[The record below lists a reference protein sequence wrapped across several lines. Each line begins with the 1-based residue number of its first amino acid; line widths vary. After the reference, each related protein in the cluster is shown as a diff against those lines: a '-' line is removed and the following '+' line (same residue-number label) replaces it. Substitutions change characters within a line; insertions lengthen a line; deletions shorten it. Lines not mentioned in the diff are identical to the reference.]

1 MHMKLPHNEL
11 KSNSKLWSRMAQ
23 QNAVQQTPF
32 WYNFLLICLKP
43 LYRWKIKQR
52 AESDALFQQE
62 CIERFGPFQTPKNLH
77 TIWFHVVSIGET
89 NAAQPLIEHY
99 LKLGHPVLV
108 TNTTKTG
115 QARAKSLFLKAPYLA
130 LFQAVYLPV
139 DQKPLLKQFFD
150 LYQPKLLALVETEI
164 WPNLIA
170 QAKQQQIPCI
180 LLNARLS
187 EKSAKGYAKVSRL
200 TQAML
205 QQLTWMLTQDQA
217 TQQRYVDLGLEKAK
231 SQVVGNIKFDISA
244 PNSFIEQAEQL
255 KQEWQLEKRQII
267 TLAST
272 HAPEEEQLLKQLQT
286 HLNSNPDLLCM
297 VVPRHPER
305 FDEVYKI
312 CQSLNLNT
320 QRRSLKQP
328 IQIDTQVFLADSMGE
343 MWLWYALSQACFVG
357 GSLNEPGGGHNIL
370 EPMVLNIPTVIGPRY
385 FNFQSIVDEFVAAQ
399 GILIGENA
407 AQVAQQLLSCL
418 DDPLQTQQQV
428 AHAQQVLQRNKGSL
442 QKHIQLLDHYLQ
454 QTASS

>member
-1 MHMKLPHNEL
+1 
-11 KSNSKLWSRMAQ
+11 MAQ
-23 QNAVQQTPF
+23 EIAVQQTPF
-32 WYNFLLICLKP
+32 WYNFLLVCLKP
-43 LYRWKIKQR
+43 LYRWKIRQR
-52 AESDALFQQE
+52 AESDALYQQE
-62 CIERFGPFQTPKNLH
+62 CLERFGPFQPPKNLN
-77 TIWFHVVSIGET
+77 TIWFHVVSVGET

-99 LKLGHPVLV
+99 LKLGHSVLV

-115 QARAKSLFLKAPYLA
+115 QARAKSLFYEKYST

-139 DQKPLLKQFFD
+139 DQKPLLKQFFE

-170 QAKQQQIPCI
+170 QAKQKQIPCI

-187 EKSAKGYAKVSRL
+187 EKSAKGYDKVRRL
-200 TQAML
+200 TQPML
-205 QQLTWMLTQDQA
+205 QQLTWLLAQDIT
-217 TQQRYVDLGLEKAK
+217 TQQRYVDLGLDQSK

-328 IQIDTQVFLADSMGE
+328 IQTDTQVFLADSMGE

>member
-1 MHMKLPHNEL
+1 
-11 KSNSKLWSRMAQ
+11 MAQ
-23 QNAVQQTPF
+23 NTAAQQTPF
-32 WYNFLLICLKP
+32 WYNVLLACIKP

-62 CIERFGPFQTPKNLH
+62 CIERFGPFQPPKNLDA
-77 TIWFHVVSIGET
+77 IWFHAVSVGET

-115 QARAKSLFLKAPYLA
+115 QARAKSLFLKAPYLD

-139 DQKPLLKQFFD
+139 DQKALLKQFFN
-150 LYQPKLLALVETEI
+150 LYQPRLLALVETEI

-187 EKSAKGYAKVSRL
+187 EKSAKGYGKVRRL
-200 TQAML
+200 TQPML
-205 QQLTWMLTQDQA
+205 QQLTWLLAQDVA
-217 TQQRYVDLGLEKAK
+217 TQQRYVELGLDQAK
-231 SQVVGNIKFDISA
+231 SQVVGNIKFDIAA
-244 PNSFIEQAEQL
+244 PEHFVVQAQQL
-255 KQEWQLEKRQII
+255 RQDWHLADRQII

-272 HAPEEEQLLKQLQT
+272 HAPEEQSLLQQLQP
-286 HLNSNPDLLCM
+286 HLNSNSNLLCI

-305 FDEVYKI
+305 FDEVYQV
-312 CQSLNLNT
+312 CQSLNLRT
-320 QRRSLKQP
+320 QRRSLQQS
-328 IQIDTQVFLADSMGE
+328 IQADTQVFLADSMGE

-370 EPMVLNIPTVIGPRY
+370 EPMVLNVPTVIGPRY
-385 FNFQSIVDEFVAAQ
+385 FNFQTIVDEFVAQQ
-399 GILIGENA
+399 GILIGEDA
-407 AQVAQQLLSCL
+407 AQVGQQLLACL
-418 DDPLQTQQQV
+418 GDNAQTQQL
-428 AHAQQVLQRNKGSL
+428 VLQAQRVLQANKGSL
-442 QKHIQLLDHYLQ
+442 QQHIQCLDHYLQ
-454 QTASS
+454 QTALS

>member
-1 MHMKLPHNEL
+1 
-11 KSNSKLWSRMAQ
+11 MAQ
-23 QNAVQQTPF
+23 EIAVQQTPF
-32 WYNFLLICLKP
+32 WYNFLLVCLKP
-43 LYRWKIKQR
+43 LYRWKIRQR
-52 AESDALFQQE
+52 AESDALYQQE
-62 CIERFGPFQTPKNLH
+62 CLERFGPFQPPKNLN
-77 TIWFHVVSIGET
+77 TIWFHVVSVGET

-99 LKLGHPVLV
+99 LKLGHTVLV

-115 QARAKSLFLKAPYLA
+115 QARAKSLFSEKYPA

-139 DQKPLLKQFFD
+139 DQKPLLKQFFE
-150 LYQPKLLALVETEI
+150 LYQPKILALVETEI

-170 QAKQQQIPCI
+170 QAKQKQIPCI

-187 EKSAKGYAKVSRL
+187 EKSAKGYDKVRRL
-200 TQAML
+200 TQPML
-205 QQLTWMLTQDQA
+205 QQLTWLLAQDIA
-217 TQQRYVDLGLEKAK
+217 TQQRYVDLGLDQSK

-244 PNSFIEQAEQL
+244 PTSFIEQAEQL

-272 HAPEEEQLLKQLQT
+272 HAPEEENLLKQLQS
-286 HLNSNPDLLCM
+286 HLKLNPNLVCI

-370 EPMVLNIPTVIGPRY
+370 EPMVLDVPTVIGPRY

>member
-1 MHMKLPHNEL
+1 
-11 KSNSKLWSRMAQ
+11 MAQ
-23 QNAVQQTPF
+23 HNAVQQTPF
-32 WYNFLLICLKP
+32 WYNFLLACLKP
-43 LYRWKIKQR
+43 LYRWKIRQR

-62 CIERFGPFQTPKNLH
+62 CLERFGPFQPPKNLN
-77 TIWFHVVSIGET
+77 TIWFHVVSVGET

-99 LKLGHPVLV
+99 LKLGHSVLV

-115 QARAKSLFLKAPYLA
+115 QARAKSLFYEKYST

-139 DQKPLLKQFFD
+139 DQEPLLKQFFE
-150 LYQPKLLALVETEI
+150 LYQPKILALVETEI

-170 QAKQQQIPCI
+170 QAKQKQIPCI

-187 EKSAKGYAKVSRL
+187 EKSAKGYDKVRRL
-200 TQAML
+200 TQPML
-205 QQLTWMLTQDQA
+205 QQLTWLLAQDIT
-217 TQQRYVDLGLEKAK
+217 TQQRYVDLGLDQSK

-272 HAPEEEQLLKQLQT
+272 HAPEEEQLLKQLQP

-328 IQIDTQVFLADSMGE
+328 IQTDTQVFLADSMGE

>member
-1 MHMKLPHNEL
+1 
-11 KSNSKLWSRMAQ
+11 MAQ
-23 QNAVQQTPF
+23 HNAVQQTPF
-32 WYNFLLICLKP
+32 WYNFLLVCLKP
-43 LYRWKIKQR
+43 LYRWKIRQR
-52 AESDALFQQE
+52 AESDALYQQE
-62 CIERFGPFQTPKNLH
+62 CLERFGPFQPPKNLN
-77 TIWFHVVSIGET
+77 TIWFHVVSVGET

-99 LKLGHPVLV
+99 LKLGHSVLV

-115 QARAKSLFLKAPYLA
+115 QARAKSLFYEKYST

-139 DQKPLLKQFFD
+139 DQKPLLKQFFE
-150 LYQPKLLALVETEI
+150 LYQPKILALVETEI

-170 QAKQQQIPCI
+170 QAKQKQIPCI

-187 EKSAKGYAKVSRL
+187 EKSAKGYDKVRRL
-200 TQAML
+200 TQPML
-205 QQLTWMLTQDQA
+205 QQLTWLLAQDIA
-217 TQQRYVDLGLEKAK
+217 TQQRYVDLGLDQSK

-244 PNSFIEQAEQL
+244 PTSFIEQAEQL

-272 HAPEEEQLLKQLQT
+272 HAPEEEQLLKQLQP

>member
-1 MHMKLPHNEL
+1 
-11 KSNSKLWSRMAQ
+11 MAQ
-23 QNAVQQTPF
+23 EIAVQQTPF
-32 WYNFLLICLKP
+32 WYNFLLVCLKP
-43 LYRWKIKQR
+43 LYRWKIRQR
-52 AESDALFQQE
+52 AESDALYQQE
-62 CIERFGPFQTPKNLH
+62 CLERFGPFQPPKNLN
-77 TIWFHVVSIGET
+77 TIWFHVVSVGET

-99 LKLGHPVLV
+99 LKLGHSVLV

-115 QARAKSLFLKAPYLA
+115 QARAKSLFYEKYST

-139 DQKPLLKQFFD
+139 DQKPLLKQFFE
-150 LYQPKLLALVETEI
+150 LYQPKILALVETEI

-170 QAKQQQIPCI
+170 QAKQKQIPCI

-187 EKSAKGYAKVSRL
+187 EKSAKGYDKVRRL
-200 TQAML
+200 TQPML
-205 QQLTWMLTQDQA
+205 QQLTWLLAQDIA
-217 TQQRYVDLGLEKAK
+217 TQQRYVDLGLDQSK

-244 PNSFIEQAEQL
+244 PTSFIEQAEQL

-272 HAPEEEQLLKQLQT
+272 HAPEEEQLLKQLQP

-442 QKHIQLLDHYLQ
+442 EKHIQLLDHYLQ

>member
-1 MHMKLPHNEL
+1 
-11 KSNSKLWSRMAQ
+11 MAQ
-23 QNAVQQTPF
+23 HNAVQQTPF
-32 WYNFLLICLKP
+32 WYNFLLACLKP
-43 LYRWKIKQR
+43 LYRWKIRQR
-52 AESDALFQQE
+52 AENEVLFQQE
-62 CIERFGPFQTPKNLH
+62 CVERFGPFQPAKNVN
-77 TIWFHVVSIGET
+77 TIWFHVVSVGET

-99 LKLGHPVLV
+99 LKQGHAVLV

-115 QARAKSLFLKAPYLA
+115 QARAKSLFAEKYPD

-139 DQKPLLKQFFD
+139 DQKSLLKQFFE
-150 LYQPKLLALVETEI
+150 LYQPRLLALVETEI

-170 QAKQQQIPCI
+170 EARQQNIPCI

-187 EKSAKGYAKVSRL
+187 EKSAKGYGKVLRL
-200 TQAML
+200 TQPML
-205 QQLTWMLTQDQA
+205 QQLTWLLAQDTA
-217 TQQRYVDLGLEKAK
+217 TQQRYVALGLDETK
-231 SQVVGNIKFDISA
+231 SQVVGNIKFDIEA
-244 PNSFIEQAEQL
+244 PRQYIQQAEQL
-255 KQEWQLEKRQII
+255 KHDWQLGQRQII

-272 HAPEEEQLLKQLQT
+272 HAPEEENLLKQLQP
-286 HLNSNPDLLCM
+286 HLNANLNLLCI

-305 FDEVYKI
+305 FDEVYNV

-320 QRRSLKQP
+320 QRRSLNQTIQP
-328 IQIDTQVFLADSMGE
+328 DTQVFLADSMGE

-385 FNFQSIVDEFVAAQ
+385 FNFQSIVDEFVAEQ

-407 AQVAQQLLSCL
+407 EQVVQQLLSCL
-418 DDPLQTQQQV
+418 DDSAQTQQLV

>member
-1 MHMKLPHNEL
+1 
-11 KSNSKLWSRMAQ
+11 MAQ
-23 QNAVQQTPF
+23 HNAVQQTPF
-32 WYNFLLICLKP
+32 WYNFLLVCLKP
-43 LYRWKIKQR
+43 LYRWKIRQR
-52 AESDALFQQE
+52 AESDALYQQE
-62 CIERFGPFQTPKNLH
+62 CLERFGPFQPPKNLN
-77 TIWFHVVSIGET
+77 TIWFHVVSVGET

-99 LKLGHPVLV
+99 LKLGHSVLV

-115 QARAKSLFLKAPYLA
+115 QARAKSLFYEKYST

-139 DQKPLLKQFFD
+139 DQKPLLKQFFE

-170 QAKQQQIPCI
+170 QAKQKQIPCI

-187 EKSAKGYAKVSRL
+187 AKSAKGYDKVRRL
-200 TQAML
+200 TQPML
-205 QQLTWMLTQDQA
+205 QQLTWLLAQDIT
-217 TQQRYVDLGLEKAK
+217 TQQRYVDLGLDQSK

-244 PNSFIEQAEQL
+244 PTSFIEQAEQL

>member
-1 MHMKLPHNEL
+1 
-11 KSNSKLWSRMAQ
+11 MAQ
-23 QNAVQQTPF
+23 EIAVQQTPF
-32 WYNFLLICLKP
+32 WYNFLLVCLKP
-43 LYRWKIKQR
+43 LYRWKIRQR
-52 AESDALFQQE
+52 AESDALYQQE
-62 CIERFGPFQTPKNLH
+62 CLERFGPFQPPKNLN
-77 TIWFHVVSIGET
+77 TIWFHVVSVGET

-99 LKLGHPVLV
+99 LKLGHSVLV

-115 QARAKSLFLKAPYLA
+115 QARAKSLFYEKYST

-139 DQKPLLKQFFD
+139 DQKPLLKQFFE
-150 LYQPKLLALVETEI
+150 LYQPKILALVETEI

-170 QAKQQQIPCI
+170 QAKQKQIPCI

-187 EKSAKGYAKVSRL
+187 EKSAKGYDKVRRL
-200 TQAML
+200 TQPML
-205 QQLTWMLTQDQA
+205 QQLTWLLAQDIA
-217 TQQRYVDLGLEKAK
+217 TQQRYVDLGLDQSK

-244 PNSFIEQAEQL
+244 PTSFIEQAEQL

-272 HAPEEEQLLKQLQT
+272 HAPEEEQLLKQLQP
-286 HLNSNPDLLCM
+286 HLNSNPDLLCI

-320 QRRSLKQP
+320 QRRSLKKP